1 MSTAPA
7 VTMQDLE
14 LEHAELLPSRETLW
28 VHHGGGYSVTQAGQF
43 GLINVGPILSGNAVA
58 VSLFGSS
65 TAVGGGNVGLG
76 NL

>member
-1 MSTAPA
+1 MSTPPA

-14 LEHAELLPSRETLW
+14 LEHAELLPNRETLW
-28 VHHGGGYSVTQAGQF
+28 CAGGGYSVTQAGQF

-58 VSLFGSS
+58 VSLLGSA
-65 TAVGGGNVGLG
+65 TAIGGGNVGLG

>member
-7 VTMQDLE
+7 VTMQELE

-28 VHHGGGYSVTQAGQF
+28 CHSGGYSVTQAGQF
-43 GLINVGPILSGNAVA
+43 GLINVGPIASGNAVA
-58 VSLFGSS
+58 LSVLGSS
-65 TAVGGGNVGLG
+65 TAIGGGNVGLG

>member
-1 MSTAPA
+1 MSTPPA

-14 LEHAELLPSRETLW
+14 LEHAELLPNRETLW
-28 VHHGGGYSVTQAGQF
+28 THSGGYSVTQAGQF

-58 VSLFGSS
+58 LSVFGSS

>member
-14 LEHAELLPSRETLW
+14 LEQAELLPSRETLW
-28 VHHGGGYSVTQAGQF
+28 VHSGGYSVTQAGQF

-58 VSLFGSS
+58 VSVLGSS

>member
-14 LEHAELLPSRETLW
+14 LEHAELLPDRETLW
-28 VHHGGGYSVTQAGQF
+28 CAGRGYSITQAGQF
-43 GLINVGPILSGNAVA
+43 GLINVGPIASGNAVS
-58 VSLFGSS
+58 VGLLGSS
-65 TAVGGGNVGLG
+65 TAIGGGNVGLG

>member
-14 LEHAELLPSRETLW
+14 FEHAELLPSRETLW
-28 VHHGGGYSVTQAGQF
+28 VHSGGYNITQAGQF

-58 VSLFGSS
+58 VSILGSS

>member
-1 MSTAPA
+1 MSA

-14 LEHAELLPSRETLW
+14 LEHAELLPGRETLW
-28 VHHGGGYSVTQAGQF
+28 SGGSITNITQAGQF
-43 GLINVGPILSGNAVA
+43 GLLNIGPILSGNAVA
-58 VSLFGSS
+58 VSVFGSS